1 MILVNPMAKGLTK
14 TKNVCVVSYLFSW
27 TPKSITPFTQIT
39 QITTCPLTKAH
50 CIKPKYYSLTNNA
63 NPHICTK
70 ILLTYNNANPHI
82 CKSSARIQAQ
92 PRPLQNTKPNN
103 PNMNFNII
111 GIYNTCI
118 TSMKQ
123 KSSLQIH

>member
-50 CIKPKYYSLTNNA
+50 CIKPKYYYSLTNNA
-63 NPHICTK
+63 NP
-70 ILLTYNNANPHI
+70 PHI
-82 CKSSARIQAQ
+82 CKSSPRIQAQ
-92 PRPLQNTKPNN
+92 PHPLQNTKPNN